1 LSSFRGFPDWLPACT
16 HAVENFNKES
26 NMRLR
31 ILCTTLFAA
40 VLAAGVVTAQEKPT
54 IKKVP
59 LEQTSPVSGKEM
71 FAAYCAAC
79 HGPNAQGDGPAAA
92 ALKKQPPDLTR
103 LASNNGGKYPELQVI
118 QTLSAREVQSH
129 GSQEMPVWGV
139 VLKSVSS
146 RDNEIVRM
154 RVQNLASYIK
164 TLQK

>member
-1 LSSFRGFPDWLPACT
+1 
-16 HAVENFNKES
+16 
-26 NMRLR
+26 MRIR
-31 ILCTTLFAA
+31 VLCTFLATVVVGG
-40 VLAAGVVTAQEKPT
+40 VLIAQEKPT

-59 LEQTSPVSGKEM
+59 LEPTSPVSGKEM
-71 FAAYCAAC
+71 FTAYCAAC
-79 HGPNAQGDGPAAA
+79 HGPNGQGDGPAAA

-103 LASNNGGKYPELQVI
+103 LASSNGGKFPEYQVL
-118 QTLSAREVQSH
+118 QTLSAREVQAH

-139 VLKSVSS
+139 VLKSVSR